1 MSMLPYL
8 DACGRRKMNIQRN
21 TYFAM
26 AILLVGA
33 TSACS
38 SASTT
43 KVHNL
48 SVSAS
53 GANMPMD
60 SGDMASGSMNGM
72 ADGSFALNVDD
83 GNLCYSIMTKNLE
96 KITEAHIQ
104 VTSSEK
110 DVVLFDIAKL
120 NMMNKSCMQVNPK
133 VMSDMSAHPEN
144 YSLMVHTMEFPD
156 GAVMGSLE

>member
-1 MSMLPYL
+1 
-8 DACGRRKMNIQRN
+8 MNIKRN
-21 TYFAM
+21 TYFIM
-26 AILLVGA
+26 AILLVGT

-53 GANMPMD
+53 GENMPM
-60 SGDMASGSMNGM
+60 SNGGMASGSMDGM

-83 GNLCYSIMTKNLE
+83 GNLCYSIMTKNLD

-120 NMMNKSCMQVNPK
+120 NMMSKSCMQVDSE
-133 VMSDMSAHPEN
+133 VMSDMFAHPKN
-144 YSLMVHTMEFPD
+144 YSLMVHTMKYPE
-156 GAVMGSLE
+156 GAVMGSLK

>member
-1 MSMLPYL
+1 MFPYL
-8 DACGRRKMNIQRN
+8 DAYERRKMNIRIN
-21 TYFAM
+21 AYFTL
-26 AILLVGA
+26 AILLVGT

-53 GANMPMD
+53 GANMPMG

-83 GNLCYSIMTKNLE
+83 GNLCYSIMTKNLK

-120 NMMNKSCMQVNPK
+120 NMTTKSCMQVDSK
-133 VMSDMSAHPEN
+133 VMSDMFAHPKN
-144 YSLMVHTMEFPD
+144 YSLMVHTKEYPE
-156 GAVMGSLE
+156 GAVMGSLK